1 MLKYGYN
8 HVVQY
13 VRGVWMSCKLAIVNY
28 LKTTKPNKSNVE
40 VKKSPIPTYDPDED
54 ALYDFVDEN
63 VQEEEMLDLED
74 LDDVKLEVE

>member
-1 MLKYGYN
+1 M
-8 HVVQY
+8 
-13 VRGVWMSCKLAIVNY
+13 
-28 LKTTKPNKSNVE
+28 
-40 VKKSPIPTYDPDED
+40 KKSSIPTYDPDED